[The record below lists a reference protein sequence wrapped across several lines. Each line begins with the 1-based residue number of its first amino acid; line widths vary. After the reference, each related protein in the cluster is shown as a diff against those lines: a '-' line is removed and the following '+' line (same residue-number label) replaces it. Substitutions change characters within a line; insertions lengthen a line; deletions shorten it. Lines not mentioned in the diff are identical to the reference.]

1 MGYLLESE
9 WFYTGLDLDA
19 SLVSSLSPLIIGLSM
34 TLGFL
39 TYWLSPVSNLFSRKH
54 EFEADDFAKKAV
66 GGAEPLISALRK
78 LYVEN
83 LSHPLPHPVMASF
96 HYSHPTLLERE
107 EAMRGN

>member
-1 MGYLLESE
+1 MKSLEK
-9 WFYTGLDLDA
+9 
-19 SLVSSLSPLIIGLSM
+19 VPSPLIIGLSM
-34 TLGFL
+34 TLGFF
-39 TYWLSPVSNLFSRKH
+39 TYWLTPVSNLFSRKH

-83 LSHPLPHPVMASF
+83 LSHPLPHPLMAGF

-107 EAMRGN
+107 GAMRKN

>member
-1 MGYLLESE
+1 MVLQ
-9 WFYTGLDLDA
+9 WTGLDV

-39 TYWLSPVSNLFSRKH
+39 TYWLTPVSNLFSRKH

-83 LSHPLPHPVMASF
+83 LSHPLPHPVDGQVF
-96 HYSHPTLLERE
+96 TIPIRPYS
-107 EAMRGN
+107 RGKGRCGN